1 MRRLCVLLAPLAIA
15 SSLAASGQADD
26 FITTHG
32 PLDDEAFYRLVAC
45 GAAPGGACTKPM
57 MRWPTARP
65 LRVAILRIDR
75 AYLGGKQA
83 RARAALTRAVQYI
96 NAAGAGIALE
106 ETARV
111 EDADI
116 KIYFLETDEHTPVE
130 DTGIEGIDG
139 STVSGA
145 RVMIWGDA
153 ARREILRARIVFG
166 TRLDIRDYESAML
179 EEVTQALG
187 LMTDIRNPLYDGVS
201 VFAQD
206 SNEAKQ
212 LGPQDIMA
220 LRRHY
225 PPRTP

>member
-1 MRRLCVLLAPLAIA
+1 MRRAWALGLALWA
-15 SSLAASGQADD
+15 LAAPATAAGAKDY
-26 FITTHG
+26 ITTEG
-32 PLDDEAFYRLVAC
+32 RLSDDAFYRLVAC
-45 GAAPGGACTKPM
+45 GAEPDGPCSKPM
-57 MRWPTARP
+57 LRWPTDRP
-65 LRVAILRIDR
+65 LRVAILQIDR
-75 AYLGGKQA
+75 AFLGGKQA
-83 RARAALTRAVQYI
+83 RARAAVTRAVQYI

-116 KIYFLETDEHTPVE
+116 KIYLVDTDGNAPIQ
-130 DTGIEGIDG
+130 DTGIEGFDG

-145 RVMIWGDA
+145 RVMVWGDA
-153 ARREILRARIVFG
+153 ARGEIIRGRIVFG

-179 EEVTQALG
+179 EELTQSLG

-201 VFAQD
+201 VFSQD
-206 SNEAKQ
+206 SNAAKQ

-225 PPRTP
+225 PPKTP